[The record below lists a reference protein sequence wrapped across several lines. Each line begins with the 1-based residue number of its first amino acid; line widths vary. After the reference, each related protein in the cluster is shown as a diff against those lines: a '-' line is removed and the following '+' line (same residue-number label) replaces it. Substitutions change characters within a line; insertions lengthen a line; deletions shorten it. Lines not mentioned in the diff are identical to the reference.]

1 MNVLEV
7 CGKLTNMNFSCC
19 LGLYEH
25 VQPKGARNRQ
35 RLVEKDIT
43 WRGGVFLYHRA
54 KYLNCAS
61 ALSATSVVEAL
72 RLADEELGQE
82 SLPATAV
89 ACTGTQ
95 QVV

>member
-1 MNVLEV
+1 
-7 CGKLTNMNFSCC
+7 MNFSCC

-25 VQPKGARNRQ
+25 VQPKGVRNRQ

-43 WRGGVFLYHRA
+43 WSGGVFLYHRA

-61 ALSATSVVEAL
+61 GLSATSVVEAL
-72 RLADEELGQE
+72 RLADEPGQE